1 MALRREGVVD
11 PKDEAYRDHEARP
24 LADHV
29 SDFQAALVAKGVTKN
44 HHLVTISRITRILTL
59 AKFKRISDLSLSRTM
74 EAIQSLREEG
84 FNQQTVNH
92 YIRAI
97 KGFSRWL
104 WKDGRTREHALAHLA
119 TKNPEADRRRVRRPL
134 TPEECVKLVE
144 ATMAGPVVLGM
155 TGPNRVML
163 YAIAAGTGLRRNE
176 LRTLTPE
183 RFDLVANSPT
193 VTVRAGYAKN
203 RREAVQP
210 LPRALADRLAPWI
223 ASKPPGKTVF
233 EGMTKRTADM
243 LAIDLKA
250 AGIEPETDSGVV
262 DFHALREP
270 TSPTSSHPAHR

>member
-29 SDFQAALVAKGVTKN
+29 SDFQAALVAKGDTKN

-193 VTVRAGYAKN
+193 VTVRAWV
-203 RREAVQP
+203 REESTGSRAAFA
-210 LPRALADRLAPWI
+210 PRAGRSACPLDRFQAPW
-223 ASKPPGKTVF
+223 KTRVRGDDQTDGRHAGDRP
-233 EGMTKRTADM
+233 EGRWDRARDRFRR
-243 LAIDLKA
+243 
-250 AGIEPETDSGVV
+250 G
-262 DFHALREP
+262 
-270 TSPTSSHPAHR
+270 